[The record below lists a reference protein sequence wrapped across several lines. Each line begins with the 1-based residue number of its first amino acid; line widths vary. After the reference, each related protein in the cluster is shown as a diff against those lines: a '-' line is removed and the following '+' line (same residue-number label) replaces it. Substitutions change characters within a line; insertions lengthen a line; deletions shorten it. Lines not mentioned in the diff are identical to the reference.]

1 MARFLL
7 WLLTLGASN
16 AWACYCTYPAGDGR
30 CYANTACWA
39 CVPGAYNLAWQQ
51 QYCWG
56 FQAPVVTAPPPPTC
70 KTGTETRT
78 EACLQNQTGSKTY
91 TRQSTCPDAY
101 GQPVWGAWQLT
112 QDSCK
117 WNPPTCQPS
126 TQTQTLSCPAGFVG
140 SITQQQTSTCPDPYG
155 SPVWSNAWQTTSNTC
170 VKSITNPSNPTSPLS
185 SILVPAIPSAPAI
198 VPQAPVQM
206 MTPPTATPEAPTST
220 PSTSSTPQTSTPA
233 PSQGASAS
241 STTAGTGARVA
252 SIVQRLELVGAMPR
266 QPSIVE
272 LISLN
277 QELPYAIRRQ
287 QDLLSEFILADDSW
301 LDRDVPVEYRNNSY
315 GD

>member
-7 WLLTLGASN
+7 WLSLILGASN
-16 AWACYCTYPAGDGR
+16 AWAQACYCTYPAGDGR

-39 CVPGAYNLAWQQ
+39 CTPGAYSIDWQKQ
-51 QYCWG
+51 FCYG
-56 FQAPVVTAPPPPTC
+56 FQAPIVTPLPPACEPSS
-70 KTGTETRT
+70 ETRVD
-78 EACLQNQTGSKTY
+78 ACLPNQTGSKTY
-91 TRQSTCPDAY
+91 TRQSTCTTS
-101 GQPVWGAWQLT
+101 GQSVWGAWQLT

-117 WNPPTCQPS
+117 WNPPTCQIS

-170 VKSITNPSNPTSPLS
+170 VKSISNPSNPASPLS
-185 SILVPAIPSAPAI
+185 SILVPAIPSAPVIA
-198 VPQAPVQM
+198 PQAPVQM
-206 MTPPTATPEAPTST
+206 TT
-220 PSTSSTPQTSTPA
+220 PSTDTPSTPPTSTPA
-233 PSQGASAS
+233 PSPAPSVSGSN
-241 STTAGTGARVA
+241 AGTGARAV
-252 SIVQRLELVGAMPR
+252 SIVQRLELVGAMPK

-272 LISLN
+272 LISIN
-277 QELPYAIRRQ
+277 QELPDAVRRQ
-287 QDLLSEFILADDSW
+287 QNLLSELIQPDASW